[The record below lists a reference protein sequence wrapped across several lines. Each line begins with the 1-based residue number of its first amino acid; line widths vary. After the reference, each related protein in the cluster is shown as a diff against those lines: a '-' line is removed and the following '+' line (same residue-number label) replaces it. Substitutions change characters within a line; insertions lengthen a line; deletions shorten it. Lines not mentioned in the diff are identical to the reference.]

1 MFSLVY
7 CPGVD
12 LERYMSGY
20 IFIYSG
26 SAPLISFEINLIS
39 KEISEAESRSTPG
52 TVQHLFIFILCYKL

>member
-12 LERYMSGY
+12 LERYMRGY

-39 KEISEAESRSTPG
+39 KEISEAEPEYMNMHS
-52 TVQHLFIFILCYKL
+52 LN

>member
-12 LERYMSGY
+12 LERYMRGY

-39 KEISEAESRSTPG
+39 KEISEAEPEYMNM
-52 TVQHLFIFILCYKL
+52 HPLNLCYKL